1 MAPASSAKVRAP
13 HRAKSPPVAQTA
25 ISGRGPGSLSAM
37 PAGDRK
43 MPEPIVVPTRTAIAL
58 QSPKRRG
65 RAVATPESGPA
76 SVAGWAAVEETE
88 AEVIALW

>member
-13 HRAKSPPVAQTA
+13 QSAKMPPVAQTA
-25 ISGRGPGSLSAM
+25 RRGNGPGSLSAI

-58 QSPKRRG
+58 HRPNRRG
-65 RAVATPESGPA
+65 N
-76 SVAGWAAVEETE
+76 SVLAPVPVLVEETE
-88 AEVIALW
+88 GEVITLW